1 LKARPGAI
9 GMQDAAPLC
18 RWFLAANA
26 YILPPVYGALWVLL
40 LSGILGFRMGLLNFP
55 DWQVAVE
62 TAQVVAG
69 IVQYPANNVFYIYH
83 TKLWT
88 SLHHVLAL
96 GLLTGADELTLS
108 LAVSGVMGMLTFQAL
123 GMFVY
128 ALSRDVLLSVG
139 AAALVFFTRAA
150 EFGVVYPVFLL
161 GTEHTY
167 GTIGL
172 SLSVLVAGL
181 LGAGWYRTGAVLL
194 GVAPSIH
201 PSLGVWA
208 GTIVALAIASD
219 FRRLRDE
226 LRPAVPWFLAGCS
239 LTLLSL
245 LIQYIFIYDPPQ
257 GMARLS
263 TEDLA
268 TFVRVWDG
276 HRSSINLWHNGV
288 LLNAAAAVV
297 ACLWLV
303 FFSGKLPSSSRFL
316 LRISAA
322 SSLLALVLIPLS
334 WISPDRLPTALLVLM
349 PGRFLN
355 FSVMTFA
362 ALLIGLAG
370 SRRDIW
376 NGGVLLLVICGLLA
390 CDRSMLWE
398 FLEHHHGIRH
408 ASSIPPLGVMT
419 LGATALLAGAVREM
433 WRYVPAG
440 AADHGPADR
449 LRQGSGESR
458 RSAFGAE
465 AEAGHYLRPSLRTGN
480 VVPVYVGAIV
490 VLALVVLMTLHQV
503 PARSGA
509 HFNDRTNDVFFAD
522 VAGHSGLLV
531 VAGDLHLMQLR
542 TRRPLLA
549 DSGALDTVMYSLETG
564 GEMRRIMT
572 DVYGL
577 DWSNPPP
584 DAVGSGRIPPDAHR
598 KAWESYSP
606 EKWREIRRV
615 FGVTQVIAYANWS
628 LNLPLAAQSRRLLLY
643 DIPGP

>member
-1 LKARPGAI
+1 
-9 GMQDAAPLC
+9 MQ
-18 RWFLAANA
+18 
-26 YILPPVYGALWVLL
+26 
-40 LSGILGFRMGLLNFP
+40 NFP

-62 TAQVVAG
+62 TAQVLAG
-69 IVQYPANNVFYIYH
+69 LVDYPRDNVFYIYH

-96 GLLTGADELTLS
+96 GLRAGASELTLS
-108 LAVSGVMGMLTFQAL
+108 FIVSGVMGMLTFQAL
-123 GMFVY
+123 AMFVY

-201 PSLGVWA
+201 PSLGLWS
-208 GTIVALAIASD
+208 GTIVALAVLSD
-219 FRRLRDE
+219 FSRLRDE
-226 LRPAVPWFLAGCS
+226 LRPVVPWFLAGCS

-245 LIQYIFIYDPPQ
+245 LIQYTLVYDPPQ

-263 TEDLA
+263 AEDLA

-276 HRSSINLWHNGV
+276 HRSSIDIWHHGV
-288 LLNAAAAVV
+288 LLNAAAALV
-297 ACLWLV
+297 ACAWLA
-303 FFSGKLPSSSRFL
+303 FFSADLPSSPRFL

-322 SSLLALVLIPLS
+322 SSLLSLALIPLS
-334 WISPDRLPTALLVLM
+334 WISPERLPTALLVLM

-370 SRRDIW
+370 RLRDLWSRV
-376 NGGVLLLVICGLLA
+376 VLLFLTCGLLA

-398 FLEHHHGIRH
+398 FLEHHHGVRY
-408 ASSIPPLGVMT
+408 ASTISPLGVMS
-419 LGATALLAGAVREM
+419 LAAAVLLAWVGWKRWKGPAEAVL
-433 WRYVPAG
+433 
-440 AADHGPADR
+440 HGP
-449 LRQGSGESR
+449 
-458 RSAFGAE
+458 
-465 AEAGHYLRPSLRTGN
+465 AEAGHYVLS
-480 VVPVYVGAIV
+480 VYVGEII

-503 PARSGA
+503 PQRSGA

-522 VAGHSGLLV
+522 VANHSGLLV

-564 GEMRRIMT
+564 AAMQRIMT
-572 DVYGL
+572 EVYGL
-577 DWSNPPP
+577 SWSNPPP
-584 DAVGSGRIPPDAHR
+584 EAIGSGRIPPDAHR
-598 KAWESYSP
+598 KAWESYSLD
-606 EKWREIRRV
+606 KWREIRRT
-615 FGVTQVIAYANWS
+615 FGVTQVVAYANWS

-643 DIPGP
+643 DIPAP